1 MILKSSL
8 TALVTLRLLQELSSG
23 GPVRRCHTYTEVGSR
38 PHSSASLLA
47 PATQEAAQ
55 QSAAERTQRLFHTLE
70 RESGRVGRQPHPG
83 QVSPP
88 GVLGTQGDKM
98 GFLC

>member
-1 MILKSSL
+1 M
-8 TALVTLRLLQELSSG
+8 QELTSP
-23 GPVRRCHTYTEVGSR
+23 GPVRRCHTYTEAGVRSR

-47 PATQEAAQ
+47 PTTQEASQ

-83 QVSPP
+83 QVNN
-88 GVLGTQGDKM
+88 GGGQR
-98 GFLC
+98 F